1 MCILQLQLIPTP
13 SLLAAAL
20 HTIELTELWR
30 AFAGAAASMSY
41 AYILGLA
48 PYGIIAGSVLTPL
61 LRSLSMAD
69 EKGQLQLLQ
78 VTVCSLAR
86 IMIPM
91 AVLISCMAPHLVTIA
106 LSGGVFA
113 AAEVSVVAQLLP
125 LVQASALFGVVRDV
139 LMRVHYVRGT
149 GWRVLQLNVFLLV
162 ANLGLDI
169 AALGMGL
176 GAYGLLAS
184 TVLINF
190 CAFVLVWGA
199 VPGAP
204 EKLRECLTGL
214 GKILVTG
221 VLTAASWLI
230 AKWLSPVVLDFIWTN
245 FGSVSGGGMMLGE
258 TLSRFGAALACA
270 AFSLPMA
277 VSYVVLYGAWYLLL
291 RRITLK
297 RQVVV

>member
-1 MCILQLQLIPTP
+1 MQLQLIPTP
-13 SLLAAAL
+13 SLLLDAALAAAL
-20 HTIELTELWR
+20 HTVEFTELWR

-125 LVQASALFGVVRDV
+125 LDVKSFG
-139 LMRVHYVRGT
+139 
-149 GWRVLQLNVFLLV
+149 
-162 ANLGLDI
+162 
-169 AALGMGL
+169 
-176 GAYGLLAS
+176 
-184 TVLINF
+184 
-190 CAFVLVWGA
+190 
-199 VPGAP
+199 
-204 EKLRECLTGL
+204 
-214 GKILVTG
+214 
-221 VLTAASWLI
+221 
-230 AKWLSPVVLDFIWTN
+230 
-245 FGSVSGGGMMLGE
+245 
-258 TLSRFGAALACA
+258 
-270 AFSLPMA
+270 
-277 VSYVVLYGAWYLLL
+277 
-291 RRITLK
+291 
-297 RQVVV
+297 